1 MATKKT
7 SNCGRVLEL
16 VRSTYPTLTARCKA
30 KWPNPCG
37 EFSHTDILHDTI
49 LRIMHDEKAQTMES
63 EAEFVK
69 YFIYRANVT
78 IFQLTQNRKSE
89 LKLYANYQT
98 FKRDEAEAEEG

>member
-49 LRIMHDEKAQTMES
+49 LRIMHDEKAQAMES

-69 YFIYRANVT
+69 YFK
-78 IFQLTQNRKSE
+78 LTQNRKSE